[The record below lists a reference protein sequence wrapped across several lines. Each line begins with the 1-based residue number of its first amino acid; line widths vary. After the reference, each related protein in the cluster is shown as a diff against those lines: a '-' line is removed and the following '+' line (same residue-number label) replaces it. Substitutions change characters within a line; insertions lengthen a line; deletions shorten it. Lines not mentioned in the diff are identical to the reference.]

1 MLVKTIKKGK
11 PPMLKHQQQG
21 FTLMEVM
28 IAAFV
33 LAVGMLGSTA
43 MMLRGSELTREIKFE
58 SIAAQVAMNM
68 AERMRSNIQEVVNGS
83 YDNLV
88 ADSANAVDCSVLCTP
103 QNVALYHAYI
113 WGQEIEDLFPSRNAT
128 ATVAAIN
135 PGVRDSV
142 YTITVNWDSLVRVI
156 NKTEESSIGATSYT
170 MIFQP

>member
-1 MLVKTIKKGK
+1 MLVKQNIKFK
-11 PPMLKHQQQG
+11 PPAHMQKQQG

-43 MMLRGSELTREIKFE
+43 MMLRGVELTREIKFE
-58 SIAAQVAMNM
+58 SIASQVAMNM

-88 ADSANAVDCSVLCTP
+88 ANGVTPVNCSSLCTP
-103 QNVALYHAYI
+103 TNVALYHAYV
-113 WGQEIEDLFPSRNAT
+113 WGQELNDLFPSRNAT
-128 ATVAAIN
+128 ASVVALN

-142 YTITVNWDSLVRVI
+142 YTITVNWDALQGKA
-156 NKTEESSIGATSYT
+156 NKTDEATVGTSTYT

>member
-33 LAVGMLGSTA
+33 LAVG
-43 MMLRGSELTREIKFE
+43 
-58 SIAAQVAMNM
+58 IAAQVAMNM